1 MIDLTKIDIFNNNI
15 STLKETSHD
24 TTGECFMTNS
34 KKDVIDFD
42 KVKEDYLLQFEKN
55 FKVLCSNDALLI
67 NATDKATFIEF
78 KNGNLKRDTKNLR
91 EKITHSLLIFTDI
104 TQTTVSFTRENLNY
118 ILVYNESK
126 NQDISTMQSSQN
138 RTKIAS
144 SVSKLGN
151 KKLIRFNLEY
161 CEKLFFNKVFTYTE
175 TEFEDNF
182 VENLHSIRL

>member
-34 KKDVIDFD
+34 QGNVIDFD
-42 KVKEDYLLQFEKN
+42 KVKEDYLLQFEKT
-55 FKVLCSNDALLI
+55 FKVLCSNDALFI
-67 NATDKATFIEF
+67 NATDKAIFIEF
-78 KNGNLKRDTKNLR
+78 KNGHLKRDIKNLK

-104 TQTTVSFTRENLNY
+104 TQTTISFTRENLNY

-126 NQDISTMQSSQN
+126 NEDSHTMQSSQN
-138 RTKIAS
+138 RTKIANN
-144 SVSKLGN
+144 VSKLGN

-161 CEKLFFNKVFTYTE
+161 CEQLFFKEVFTYTE

-182 VENLHSIRL
+182 IKNL